1 MKREEEFTPPRV
13 PATGR
18 RGSETVP
25 GLKWAGVP
33 EPARLRG
40 KAMTM
45 TGMLILGCSVLA
57 GGIAWWIGNLF
68 GSAAGLILSMI
79 GSALGAYY
87 GRRIARNL
95 L

>member
-1 MKREEEFTPPRV
+1 
-13 PATGR
+13 
-18 RGSETVP
+18 
-25 GLKWAGVP
+25 
-33 EPARLRG
+33 
-40 KAMTM
+40 MTM